1 MDTLFDLHK
10 YLSQLYPT
18 FPYIYIYIYM
28 RWKCTDIERKKFL

>member
-18 FPYIYIYIYM
+18 FPYIYIYIYEM
-28 RWKCTDIERKKFL
+28 EMYGYRT